1 MKAYS
6 WVPCSMCLSLALAVV
21 VGCDSAVPNVDAV
34 DAQEGAPQSKAFAA
48 RFRLARKDSWGPGEV
63 KIDESR
69 LPSSIE
75 VMISEPLDA
84 SQATGV
90 VIPLEISASG
100 DVVLEADGPF
110 EAIIA
115 SGAQRAFRTAG
126 RFHHK
131 VTGRE
136 LRLTTDMVN
145 PRLVLER
152 PRGSVGVTHFTVD
165 LPKWRGDIPA
175 SITVLQREMTER
187 LLVDQGQDQNRDV
200 AVLLDQW
207 GTELRSRASSPD
219 FSEDWLRKRIEQMY
233 GDWQSNAVVPDP
245 LKDPQCFAVGMS
257 SFAIPTSRLDGSD
270 PVAILRAGSGHCRP
284 QAHFARYVIEVVAP
298 ELSPVVV
305 GSDSARNG
313 HQLCVTTN
321 AICDGSAGVVIP
333 VSRARWEG
341 LSDRERI
348 HLVEEYALVLPSFVF
363 FDPRRAMTIPEYGD
377 RPAED
382 IVQEFIAYLP
392 LITFSNVER

>member
-6 WVPCSMCLSLALAVV
+6 WIPCVAFLSLTLGMI

-34 DAQEGAPQSKAFAA
+34 DSQEGSPQSEAFAA
-48 RFRLARKDSWGPGEV
+48 RFQLARKDSWGPGGV

-75 VMISEPLDA
+75 VVISEPPDA

-90 VIPLEISASG
+90 VIPLDVSASG

-115 SGAQRAFRTAG
+115 SGEKVVCRTAG
-126 RFHHK
+126 RFQHQ

-136 LRLTTDMVN
+136 LRLTTSMVN

-152 PRGSVGVTHFTVD
+152 PTGSVGVTRFTVD
-165 LPKWRGDIPA
+165 LPERRGDIPA
-175 SITVLQREMTER
+175 SITVLQREMTKR
-187 LLVDQGQDQNRDV
+187 LLVEQGQDQNRAV

-219 FSEDWLRKRIEQMY
+219 FSENWLRKRIEQMY
-233 GDWQSNAVVPDP
+233 GDWQTNAVVPDP
-245 LKDPQCFAVGMS
+245 LRGPQCFAVGMS

-270 PVAILRAGSGHCRP
+270 PVLILRAGSGHCGP

-298 ELSPVVV
+298 ELNPVVV

-333 VSRARWEG
+333 ASRARWED
-341 LSDRERI
+341 LSDRDRI
-348 HLVEEYALVLPSFVF
+348 RLVEEYALILPSFVF
-363 FDPRRAMTIPEYGD
+363 FDPGRAMTIPEYRD
-377 RPAED
+377 RSPDD
-382 IVQEFIAYLP
+382 IVYEFFSYLP
-392 LITFSNVER
+392 LITFPNVER